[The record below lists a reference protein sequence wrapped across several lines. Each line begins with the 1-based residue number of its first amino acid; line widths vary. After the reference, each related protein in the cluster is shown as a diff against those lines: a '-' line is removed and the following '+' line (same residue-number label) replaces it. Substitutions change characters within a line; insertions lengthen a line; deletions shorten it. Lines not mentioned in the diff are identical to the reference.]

1 MKEERKE
8 ERREEIINIC
18 LDCFIENGMNT
29 TTRTLSS
36 AINMQSGG
44 VYYYFNSK
52 TELVTACAEEAIRR
66 IENRAFGFVLKN
78 VSDVEKT
85 LNSLGN
91 MADELS
97 PTMRFLVSVCVSE
110 EYGDLV
116 KPALSQLAKR
126 YVDYTKQIAELLGCD
141 ENTVRP
147 YVHLCILALNNY
159 MIFAERALF
168 DPHIEAAKSA
178 FLNIVENNRLKNVH
192 INYREV
198 QNA

>member
-8 ERREEIINIC
+8 ERKKEIIDIC
-18 LDCFIENGMNT
+18 LDCFIENGINAS
-29 TTRTLSS
+29 TRTLSS

-44 VYYYFNSK
+44 VYYYFKSK

-66 IENRAFGFVLKN
+66 IEERAFGYVLKN

-85 LNSLGN
+85 LDSLGDIAN
-91 MADELS
+91 ELS

-110 EYGDLV
+110 EYGDLA
-116 KPALSQLAKR
+116 KPALSQLAER
-126 YVDYTKQIAELLGCD
+126 YIYYTQRIAELLGVG

-168 DPHIEAAKSA
+168 EPQIEAAKSA
-178 FLNIVENNRLKNVH
+178 FLSIVENNLLLAERGQS
-192 INYREV
+192 ES
-198 QNA
+198 A

>member
-8 ERREEIINIC
+8 ERKKEIIDIC
-18 LDCFIENGMNT
+18 LNCFIKNGINT

-44 VYYYFNSK
+44 VYYYFKSK

-66 IENRAFGFVLKN
+66 IENCAFGFVLKN
-78 VSDVEKT
+78 ISDIEKM
-85 LNSLGN
+85 LDSLGN
-91 MADELS
+91 IANELS

-110 EYGDLV
+110 EYGNLV
-116 KPALSQLAKR
+116 KPALAQLAGR
-126 YVDYTKQIAELLGCD
+126 YVDYTRRIAELLGCG
-141 ENTVRP
+141 ENAVRP

-168 DPHIEAAKSA
+168 DPQIEAAKSA
-178 FLNIVENNRLKNVH
+178 FLNIVENNRLKNV
-192 INYREV
+192 
-198 QNA
+198 

>member
-8 ERREEIINIC
+8 ERKKEIIDIC
-18 LDCFIENGMNT
+18 LGCFIKNGINVS
-29 TTRTLSS
+29 TRTLSS

-66 IENRAFGFVLKN
+66 IEERAFGFVLKN

-85 LNSLGN
+85 LDSLGDI
-91 MADELS
+91 ASELS

-116 KPALSQLAKR
+116 KPALSRLAER

-159 MIFAERALF
+159 MIFSERALF
-168 DPHIEAAKSA
+168 EPQIKSA
-178 FLNIVENNRLKNVH
+178 KEVLLNILQKN
-192 INYREV
+192 
-198 QNA
+198 AL